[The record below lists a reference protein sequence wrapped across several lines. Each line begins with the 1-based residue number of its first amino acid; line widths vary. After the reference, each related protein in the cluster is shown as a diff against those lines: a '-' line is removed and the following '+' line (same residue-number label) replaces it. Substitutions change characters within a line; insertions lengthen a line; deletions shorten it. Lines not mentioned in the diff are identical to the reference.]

1 MMKLPFIIIIAHIM
15 EKCEEERY
23 NDKKILFSLLPVMG
37 IFMLLINLTKR
48 FGNINT
54 LFGDICFYGCLWVD

>member
-1 MMKLPFIIIIAHIM
+1 M

-37 IFMLLINLTKR
+37 IFMLLINLQKDLGTQYTIW
-48 FGNINT
+48 GY
-54 LFGDICFYGCLWVD
+54 LLLCCL